1 MIHFATEE
9 VAFKLELPNETADW
23 LKLLAQ
29 HHGYQVQELNY
40 IFCSDEHLLYLNQK
54 YLQHDEYT
62 DILTFDYSE
71 QDKKR
76 LVGDIFISVERVKD
90 NATQLDLAFI
100 DELHRVM
107 AHGLLHLVGFD
118 DGTDDL
124 KAIMRQQEDFALNL
138 RMF

>member
-1 MIHFATEE
+1 MIQFAAEDTD
-9 VAFKLELPNETADW
+9 FKLDLPTETADW
-23 LKLLAQ
+23 LMLLAQ
-29 HHGYQVQELNY
+29 HHGYTVLELNY
-40 IFCSDEHLLYLNQK
+40 VFCSDEHLLYLNQK

-71 QDKKR
+71 KKSKKI
-76 LVGDIFISVERVKD
+76 VGDIFISIDRVRD
-90 NATQLDLAFI
+90 NAQQLGQAFV

-118 DGTDDL
+118 DSTDDL
-124 KAIMRQQEDFALNL
+124 QAIMRQQEDFALNL